1 MLYTDDSWT
10 YNRQMYKTYERECL
24 RDKRLR
30 VIDTFQLDLF
40 LPVAYRVQRTQ
51 QTWPVSQPPFHPSPL
66 LLLLA
71 VFSLLFML
79 RVMCIFLRF
88 DFDSVLA

>member
-51 QTWPVSQPPFHPSPL
+51 QTWPVSKPPFPPPPL
-66 LLLLA
+66 SRFFLIIYVA
-71 VFSLLFML
+71 RYVHFSSF
-79 RVMCIFLRF
+79 RF
-88 DFDSVLA
+88 